1 MNRKSKF
8 FLGSLVIVVAV
19 AALIYTAA
27 RETSAYFLTM
37 DEYAA
42 DAAAHSGKPLRLAGR
57 VSDGSIRWDPKTLD
71 LEFAMQPIPPNKAK
85 GAEAVA
91 AEVAPPPP
99 PGAILAV
106 KYNGILPDMFAEGRD
121 VIVEGRVTNQV
132 FEADTLLTTCPSKYE
147 AEQTDPTQA
156 GAEPERSAELAA
168 G

>member
-8 FLGSLVIVVAV
+8 FLGPLVIVGAV

-42 DAAAHSGKPLRLAGR
+42 DASAHSGKQLRLAGR
-57 VSDGSIRWDPKTLD
+57 VTDGSVRWDPKTLD
-71 LEFAMQPIPPNKAK
+71 LEFAMQPIPPKKEK
-85 GAEAVA
+85 GATNVA
-91 AEVAPPPP
+91 ETAPPPP
-99 PGAILAV
+99 ANAVLTV

-132 FEADTLLTTCPSKYE
+132 FVADTLLTTCPSKYE
-147 AEQTDPTQA
+147 AEQTDPTRA
-156 GAEPERSAELAA
+156 GAEPEKRTELAA